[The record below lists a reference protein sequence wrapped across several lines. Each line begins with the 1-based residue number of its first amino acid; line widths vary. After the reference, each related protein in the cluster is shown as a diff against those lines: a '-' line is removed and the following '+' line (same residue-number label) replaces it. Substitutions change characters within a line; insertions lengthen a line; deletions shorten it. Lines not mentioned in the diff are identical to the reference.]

1 MTDTMSS
8 REVPPSALGLPAG
21 DAVPFDAPSTPVGPV
36 LSVLGVTKRFGA
48 VEALTECSLEVYGGE
63 IVALVGDN
71 AAGKSTLAKIIAGVL
86 QPDGGYVEIDGNP
99 VQLTSPATARAHGV
113 ASVFQDLGVCDNLD
127 VTANVFLGQER
138 SRHGLL
144 DQYRMEQV
152 VREVLRTIG
161 ANVPSLRTPVGQL
174 SGGQR
179 QGVAIARTMLGS
191 PRIVVLDE
199 PTASL
204 GVVQTAEVLTHL
216 DRLRDLGLAVVV
228 IGHNL
233 NDLRAVADRIEVLR
247 HGRNNG
253 SFDGPT
259 SRNDEIIGAIT
270 GAWRQ

>member
-1 MTDTMSS
+1 MTETTWTAP
-8 REVPPSALGLPAG
+8 RP
-21 DAVPFDAPSTPVGPV
+21 AVPAEPMDRPGPA
-36 LSVLGVTKRFGA
+36 LSVQGVSKRFGA
-48 VEALTECSLEVYGGE
+48 VEALVECSLEIHPGE
-63 IVALVGDN
+63 VVALVGDN
-71 AAGKSTLAKIIAGVL
+71 AAGKSTLAKMIAGVL
-86 QPDGGYVEIDGNP
+86 QPDSGYIEIDGAAA
-99 VQLTSPATARAHGV
+99 QLSSPAAARQHGV
-113 ASVFQDLGVCDNLD
+113 AAVFQDLGVCDNLD
-127 VTANVFLGQER
+127 VTANVYLGQER
-138 SRHGLL
+138 SHHGLL
-144 DQYRMEQV
+144 DVHEMDDV
-152 VREVLRTIG
+152 VRDVLRTIG
-161 ANVPSLRTPVGQL
+161 ANVPSLRTPLGRL

-191 PRIVVLDE
+191 PRVVVLDE

-216 DRLRDLGLAVVV
+216 DRLRSLGLAVLV

-270 GAWRQ
+270 GIWRQ

>member
-1 MTDTMSS
+1 MTDTPMHAGTT
-8 REVPPSALGLPAG
+8 ALHDLGPAPVAD
-21 DAVPFDAPSTPVGPV
+21 DARTPV

-48 VEALTECSLEVYGGE
+48 VEALVECSLDLYAGEV
-63 IVALVGDN
+63 VALVGDN
-71 AAGKSTLAKIIAGVL
+71 AAGKSTLAKVIAGVL
-86 QPDGGYVEIDGNP
+86 QPDAGYLEIDGQP
-99 VQLTSPATARAHGV
+99 VSLPGPGAARQHGI
-113 ASVFQDLGVCDNLD
+113 AAVFQDLGVCDNLD

-138 SRHGLL
+138 THRGLL
-144 DQYRMEQV
+144 DQGGMERV
-152 VREVLRTIG
+152 SREVLSMIG
-161 ANVPSLRTPVGQL
+161 ANVPSLRTPVGRL

-179 QGVAIARTMLGS
+179 QGVAIARTMLGQ
-191 PRIVVLDE
+191 PRVVVLDE
-199 PTASL
+199 PMASL

-216 DRLRDLGLAVVV
+216 DRLRSLGMAVLV

-270 GAWRQ
+270 GAWPQ

>member
-1 MTDTMSS
+1 MTETTTA
-8 REVPPSALGLPAG
+8 PGAQLSAP
-21 DAVPFDAPSTPVGPV
+21 DAPITRTGPA
-36 LSVLGVTKRFGA
+36 LSVQGVSKRFGA
-48 VEALTECSLEVYGGE
+48 VEALVECSLEIHPGE
-63 IVALVGDN
+63 VVALVGDN
-71 AAGKSTLAKIIAGVL
+71 AAGKSTLARVIAGVL
-86 QPDGGYVEIDGNP
+86 QPDSGYLEIDGAP
-99 VQLTSPATARAHGV
+99 VQLSNPAAARAHGV
-113 ASVFQDLGVCDNLD
+113 ASVFQHLGVCDNLD
-127 VTANVFLGQER
+127 VTSNVFLGQER

-144 DQYRMEQV
+144 DVHEMDEVARG
-152 VREVLRTIG
+152 VLRTIG
-161 ANVPSLRTPVGQL
+161 ASVPSLRTPLGKL

-179 QGVAIARTMLGS
+179 QAVAIARTMLGS

-216 DRLRDLGLAVVV
+216 DRLRSLGLAVLV

-270 GAWRQ
+270 GIWRQ

>member
-1 MTDTMSS
+1 MTDSTTA
-8 REVPPSALGLPAG
+8 PHLGADLP
-21 DAVPFDAPSTPVGPV
+21 VAPIERPGPA
-36 LSVLGVTKRFGA
+36 LSVQGVSKRFGA
-48 VEALTECSLEVYGGE
+48 VEALVECSLELYAGE
-63 IVALVGDN
+63 VVALVGDN
-71 AAGKSTLAKIIAGVL
+71 AAGKSTLAKVIAGVL
-86 QPDGGYVEIDGNP
+86 QPDSGFLEIDGAP
-99 VQLTSPATARAHGV
+99 VQLSSPAVARGHGV
-113 ASVFQDLGVCDNLD
+113 AAVFQDLGVCDNLD

-138 SRHGLL
+138 SHHGFL
-144 DQYRMEQV
+144 DQGSMEQAS
-152 VREVLRTIG
+152 REVLSMIG
-161 ANVPSLRTPVGQL
+161 ANVPSLRTPVGRL

-204 GVVQTAEVLTHL
+204 GVVQTAEVLTHIE
-216 DRLRDLGLAVVV
+216 RLRSLGLAVLV

-259 SRNDEIIGAIT
+259 SRNDQIIAAIT
-270 GAWRQ
+270 GITHHGA

>member
-1 MTDTMSS
+1 MM
-8 REVPPSALGLPAG
+8 
-21 DAVPFDAPSTPVGPV
+21 DAPPTTAHDPVDQADRADDLADRGMREAPV
-36 LSVLGVTKRFGA
+36 LNVLGVSKRFGA
-48 VEALTECSLEVYGGE
+48 VEALVECTLEVYPGE

-86 QPDGGYVEIDGNP
+86 QPDGGYLEIDGAP
-99 VQLTSPATARAHGV
+99 ATMSSPAAARQHGV
-113 ASVFQDLGVCDNLD
+113 AAVFQSLGVCDNLD

-138 SRHGLL
+138 SRRGLL
-144 DQYRMEQV
+144 DQHGMETTT
-152 VREVLRTIG
+152 REVLALIG
-161 ANVPSLRTPVGQL
+161 ANVPSLRTPVGRL

-179 QGVAIARTMLGS
+179 QGVAIARTMLGE
-191 PRIVVLDE
+191 PRVVVLDE

-216 DRLRDLGLAVVV
+216 DRLRSLGIGVLV

-253 SFDGPT
+253 SFHGPT
-259 SRNDEIIGAIT
+259 SRNEEIIGAIT
-270 GAWRQ
+270 GATRR